1 MMTPSATLCRAAAA
15 AAVVLAC
22 ASCQT
27 TPPPPDRFALADRDG
42 NGVLDASEVT
52 DYFVG
57 TIFEER
63 DTNKDGRITPAEWN
77 PQMDAAEAREFAK
90 RDADKDGVVTRQEAV
105 AYALAAGVYADDIR
119 AADTNKDGLIT
130 REEARAYYASK
141 E

>member
-1 MMTPSATLCRAAAA
+1 MLMTSAPLFRAAAA
-15 AAVVLAC
+15 AAVALAC
-22 ASCQT
+22 TSCQT
-27 TPPPPDRFALADRDG
+27 TPPPPDRFTQADRDG
-42 NGVLDASEVT
+42 SGALDASEVT

-57 TIFEER
+57 AIFEER

-77 PQMDAAEAREFAK
+77 PEMDAAEAREFAT

-105 AYALAAGVYADDIR
+105 AHALAAGVYADDIR